1 MCSTKINYFK
11 ITFKKKYVSN
21 NYMQSIVNAI
31 VGSLS
36 SSRFENLPESE
47 KEKIIKAI
55 STEKVSSTVGD
66 EIFDY
71 YFTNNKESV
80 SNCMEKHI
88 YDKGGDCYEPR
99 MNNMFKTVPNF
110 VSTTDYQN
118 IVKDLKM
125 EDYVSDIYKYNFFLE
140 RAVPENI
147 KKHFHKNNG
156 KINIDDM
163 TISDSLFN
171 GYAIMHSYITV
182 INSLTPEQIKKNR
195 ENDIQN
201 LQNSENMKDMK
212 KKLKDGTILTFLQ
225 LIGHFVI
232 TFGGFEKMFKNTSVK
247 NIYSDYNIYD
257 VTSLKS
263 VYCYLAAKLY
273 THSVENK
280 FVWKKINNNW
290 KKFTI
295 EEHFDDASLAYNDME
310 KTREHGKKMFNL
322 ILSFNK

>member
-1 MCSTKINYFK
+1 MEPYK
-11 ITFKKKYVSN
+11 
-21 NYMQSIVNAI
+21 
-31 VGSLS
+31 S
-36 SSRFENLPESE
+36 SSRFANLPESE

-156 KINIDDM
+156 KINIDEKS
-163 TISDSLFN
+163 ISNSLFK
-171 GYAIMHSYITV
+171 GYATMNSYITV
-182 INSLTPEQIKKNR
+182 INGFTPEQIKTNR
-195 ENDIQN
+195 DSSIKAIEEPESI
-201 LQNSENMKDMK
+201 K
-212 KKLKDGTILTFLQ
+212 KTKKQLKDGTILNFLYF
-225 LIGHFVI
+225 IGHCVI
-232 TFGGFEKMFKNTSVK
+232 TFGGFEKMFENTAVK
-247 NIYSDYNIYD
+247 NIFSDYNIYD

-263 VYCYLAAKLY
+263 VYYYLAAKLY

-280 FVWKKINNNW
+280 FVWQRINSDW
-290 KKFTI
+290 KKSTI
-295 EEHFDDASLAYNDME
+295 EERFDNASFAYDEME
-310 KTREHGKKMFNL
+310 KTREQGKKMFNL
-322 ILSFNK
+322 ILSYNK

>member
-1 MCSTKINYFK
+1 
-11 ITFKKKYVSN
+11 
-21 NYMQSIVNAI
+21 MQSIVNAI

-156 KINIDDM
+156 KINIDEKS
-163 TISDSLFN
+163 ISDSLFK

-182 INSLTPEQIKKNR
+182 INGFTPEQIKTNR
-195 ENDIQN
+195 DSSIKGFEQPESI
-201 LQNSENMKDMK
+201 KDMK
-212 KKLKDGTILTFLQ
+212 KQLKDGTILKFLQ
-225 LIGHFVI
+225 FIGHCVI
-232 TFGGFEKMFKNTSVK
+232 TFGGFEKMFENTSVK
-247 NIYSDYNIYD
+247 NIFSDYNIYD

-263 VYCYLAAKLY
+263 VYYYLAAKLY

-280 FVWKKINNNW
+280 FVWQRINEDW
-290 KKFTI
+290 KKSTI
-295 EEHFDDASLAYNDME
+295 EERFDDASLAYNDME
-310 KTREHGKKMFNL
+310 KTRDKGKKLFNL